1 MYENILLAIFLYY
14 PEPIFLSQFLC
25 GVTGLED
32 GQSIIV
38 TKLTQSDL
46 TATYSSDASTN
57 FVPYIQDPATSMD
70 MVQRLL
76 YKRQVLI
83 VYVLLTDQINLY
95 KLKKIYLYTCK
106 FLLLLF
112 CRFYGNG
119 FSFSLV
125 PLGNVEMPGPLSIS
139 YPDTVGKVTS
149 GNRTT
154 LLHWNSS

>member
-1 MYENILLAIFLYY
+1 MYENILLATFLYY

-25 GVTGLED
+25 GMTGLED

-76 YKRQVLI
+76 YKRQ
-83 VYVLLTDQINLY
+83 LL
-95 KLKKIYLYTCK
+95 
-106 FLLLLF
+106 
-112 CRFYGNG
+112 
-119 FSFSLV
+119 
-125 PLGNVEMPGPLSIS
+125 
-139 YPDTVGKVTS
+139 
-149 GNRTT
+149 
-154 LLHWNSS
+154 

>member
-57 FVPYIQDPATSMD
+57 FVPYIQDPTTSMD

-95 KLKKIYLYTCK
+95 KLKKIYLYTCVPYVNSCYFCFAGSMAMASLSPWYHWVMLK
-106 FLLLLF
+106 CQALFL
-112 CRFYGNG
+112 
-119 FSFSLV
+119 
-125 PLGNVEMPGPLSIS
+125 
-139 YPDTVGKVTS
+139 YPTQ
-149 GNRTT
+149 T
-154 LLHWNSS
+154 L